1 VNIEKGYGMTV
12 RGKLLAGQLAQ
23 YIGYTG
29 AITATCSLIAR
40 HSKSLE
46 TIAVRVCNDAF
57 ADQDALDRKWDRL
70 VSRITEL
77 VAELPESDGGAIK
90 AEIQGDP
97 RGYIVKLIVVDANGI
112 PRTFGVE

>member
-1 VNIEKGYGMTV
+1 MTV

-40 HSKSLE
+40 HARTLE
-46 TIAVRVCNDAF
+46 NIAVSQCNDAF
-57 ADQDALDRKWDRL
+57 ADQDVLDKRWDQL
-70 VSRITEL
+70 VARITVL
-77 VAELPESDGGAIK
+77 VAELPDSDGGPIA
-90 AEIQGDP
+90 ADIQGDP
-97 RGYIVKLIVVDANGI
+97 RGHIVKLIVTDGNGI

>member
-1 VNIEKGYGMTV
+1 MTV

-40 HSKSLE
+40 HAKTLDN
-46 TIAVRVCNDAF
+46 IAVSQCNDAY
-57 ADQDALDRKWDRL
+57 ADQEALDRKWDQL

-77 VAELPESDGGAIK
+77 AAELPASDGGAIT

-97 RGYIVKLIVVDANGI
+97 RGYIVKLIVIDGNGI

>member
-1 VNIEKGYGMTV
+1 MTI

-40 HSKSLE
+40 HAKTLDN
-46 TIAVRVCNDAF
+46 IAVSQCNDAF

-70 VSRITEL
+70 VARITEL
-77 VAELPESDGGAIK
+77 VADLPASDGGAIT

-97 RGYIVKLIVVDANGI
+97 RGYIVKLIVIDGNGI